1 MRELSLAC
9 SRLKLTVSPR
19 AALYKRTGNE
29 TSPNVRCPLQ
39 TVLAMMHPLTLVF
52 DSSEDIMYMEE
63 GQGFMALEEYV
74 RKRKFEKTPEPP
86 PQTQAGRTAAGA
98 APRFYVQRH
107 DATRLHYDF
116 RLEIGGVLVSWAVPK
131 GPSLEPLSK

>member
-1 MRELSLAC
+1 
-9 SRLKLTVSPR
+9 
-19 AALYKRTGNE
+19 
-29 TSPNVRCPLQ
+29 
-39 TVLAMMHPLTLVF
+39 
-52 DSSEDIMYMEE
+52 MEE

-107 DATRLHYDF
+107 DATRLHPPPPAF
-116 RLEIGGVLVSWAVPK
+116 GVSREGRGCPLFWGRPTVPRRATPSPKRRERK
-131 GPSLEPLSK
+131 GRPPPEKS